1 VQQCQKNTRQNGEQ
15 AGTFDKQGCLISES
29 RFDQHLE
36 EEWTRC
42 QRYGRPLSIIMLDID
57 HFKAY
62 NDRYGHP
69 ARDDCLIRIASY

>member
-36 EEWTRC
+36 EDWTRC
-42 QRYGRPLSIIMLDID
+42 QR
-57 HFKAY
+57 
-62 NDRYGHP
+62 
-69 ARDDCLIRIASY
+69 